1 MTMKVRRVP
10 VEDNSV
16 YEAGGGVM
24 GMSMIFLF
32 GCFLL
37 FAQAV

>member
-1 MTMKVRRVP
+1 MRRVR
-10 VEDNSV
+10 EDNSV

-37 FAQAV
+37 LAQAV